1 MKQVSVYTANKKGAM
16 YRLTRALA
24 DAKVDIRA
32 LVTNDSAEFG
42 TIRMIVDRPEVA
54 IDALT
59 AAGYLCQLTDVI
71 GVEIDDEVGGLDKLL
86 ADIDYMNIS
95 VDYLY
100 ICYERKENKV
110 IAVIHTDTEIAAILA
125 RKGWTIVSDR

>member
-42 TIRMIVDRPEVA
+42 TIRMIVDHPEVA

-95 VDYLY
+95 VDLD
-100 ICYERKENKV
+100 IPVR
-110 IAVIHTDTEIAAILA
+110 
-125 RKGWTIVSDR
+125 